1 MIVINVIYEA
11 ENTGALD
18 YVKEVKETGLQE
30 AIKKEEGCV
39 NYEYYSSLDIPNKVF
54 LLEKWKNAYD
64 VAEHNNS
71 ENMKKLGEIKKKYNI
86 TTTVE
91 KFQTE

>member
-1 MIVINVIYEA
+1 MITINVVYESDG
-11 ENTGALD
+11 TGALD
-18 YVKEVKETGLQE
+18 YVKEVRESGLLDSIRNE
-30 AIKKEEGCV
+30 HGNEH
-39 NYEYYSSLDIPNKVF
+39 YEYFTSVENPNKVF